1 MRVII
6 TGGSGLIG
14 RALAKSLTADVHE
27 VIILSRS
34 PERVVGLPAGVKVAG
49 WDGRT
54 AQGWGSLADGADAIV
69 NLAGEPLDGGSFF
82 PKRWNPERKQRATE
96 SRVQAGAAVTQAVEA
111 ARKKPEVVIQ
121 ASAVGYHMVGEEKI
135 TEDSPNGSDFQA
147 QVCAVWERSSEAVE
161 RMGVR
166 RVIIRTGLPLTPEG
180 GVLPRLLLPFK
191 LFAGGPMG
199 GGKQW
204 MPWIHITDEVRAIRY
219 LIVHKQASG
228 PYILSVPQPIRNR
241 DFAKIIGQVL
251 KRPAFMP
258 APALAIKLAFG
269 EVATLALDGW
279 QAYPERLMA
288 LGFEFVFTNL
298 KVALRDLLG
307 K

>member
-1 MRVII
+1 
-6 TGGSGLIG
+6 
-14 RALAKSLTADVHE
+14 
-27 VIILSRS
+27 
-34 PERVVGLPAGVKVAG
+34 VKVEG

-54 AQGWGSLADGADAIV
+54 AQGWGSLADGADVII
-69 NLAGEPLDGGSFF
+69 NLAGEPLDGGSFL
-82 PKRWNPERKQRATE
+82 PKRWTPERKQRITE
-96 SRVQAGAAVTQAVEA
+96 SRVQAGAAVTQAIED

-121 ASAVGYHMVGEEKI
+121 ASAVGYHAVGEAKI
-135 TEDSPNGSDFQA
+135 TDNSPNGSDFQA

-191 LFAGGPMG
+191 LLAGGPMG
-199 GGKQW
+199 NGQQW
-204 MPWIHITDEVRAIRY
+204 MPWIHIADEIRAIRY
-219 LIVHKQASG
+219 LIEHQQASG
-228 PYILSVPQPIRNR
+228 SYILSVPQPIRNR
-241 DFAKIIGQVL
+241 DFAKVAGRVL

-269 EVATLALDGW
+269 EVVTLALDGW

-288 LGFEFVFTNL
+288 LGFEFRFAEL
-298 KVALRDLLG
+298 EAALRDLLG